1 MVSRP
6 AIRISVQKGSDFQMW
21 VSIARPRPMCGSL
34 SQFGPSSAVSL
45 KIVEL
50 ITPHSGLNM
59 KRIEKMVGIEGTA
72 QGSRKI
78 TEIQRIQV
86 RSCTKKP
93 DIHSAS
99 RNLRLTAIPRNRIVL
114 TTVRMKIGSAN
125 RRGEGS
131 GGRPGHRPLAPRG

>member
-21 VSIARPRPMCGSL
+21 VSMARPRPMCGSL

-45 KIVEL
+45 KYTEL

-59 KRIEKMVGIEGTA
+59 KRIEKMVGIDGTA
-72 QGSRKI
+72 QGSRNS
-78 TEIQRIQV
+78 TDIQRIQV

-93 DIHSAS
+93 DIQSAS
-99 RNLRLTAIPRNRIVL
+99 RNFRFTATIKKITVF
-114 TTVRMKIGSAN
+114 TTVLMKIGSAN
-125 RRGEGS
+125 RRV
-131 GGRPGHRPLAPRG
+131 